1 MSDNCCLGEASG
13 CMVGM
18 KVVDREENTIPKWAK
33 PFKVFF
39 FFLRLGRLME
49 PHPRLLI

>member
-39 FFLRLGRLME
+39 FF
-49 PHPRLLI
+49 